1 MGTMNTYSVAGA
13 ILLLSG
19 DDSTT
24 ALSSVKGR
32 LAADNGLA
40 GTSTTAAD
48 VLADL
53 DSVGIPGRHF
63 DGIYLV
69 VDGCGWNRSCC

>member
-1 MGTMNTYSVAGA
+1 MGARSTYSVAGA

-24 ALSSVKGR
+24 ALSSVESR
-32 LAADNGLA
+32 LAANDGLA
-40 GTSTTAAD
+40 GASTTTAD
-48 VLADL
+48 VLANL

-63 DGIYLV
+63 DGI
-69 VDGCGWNRSCC
+69 